1 MCAPRQPLAVS
12 SLKGRSAP
20 SSTRHPLQTRYRWR
34 PALASLAV
42 GSGFFFLGALFDIVL
57 KRHGM
62 GTPAILVGDLL
73 AGIAAGLVVL
83 RYEQRRQREL
93 IRRLEIIRLMNHHV
107 RNSLQV
113 IAYASS
119 GEDRAQHVEKVRN
132 AIERIDWALRE
143 VLPGKRKQDSHGA

>member
-1 MCAPRQPLAVS
+1 MCPPRQPLTVS
-12 SLKGRSAP
+12 SLMARRPDPRAGV
-20 SSTRHPLQTRYRWR
+20 PLQGRYRR
-34 PALASLAV
+34 RLAFASLAV

-62 GTPAILVGDLL
+62 GPSAILIGDFL
-73 AGIAAGLVVL
+73 AGIAAGLLVL
-83 RYEQRRQREL
+83 RYEQRRNREL

-119 GEDRAQHVEKVRN
+119 GEDRTQHVEKVRN

-143 VLPGKRKQDSHGA
+143 VLPGKGKEKSPGP